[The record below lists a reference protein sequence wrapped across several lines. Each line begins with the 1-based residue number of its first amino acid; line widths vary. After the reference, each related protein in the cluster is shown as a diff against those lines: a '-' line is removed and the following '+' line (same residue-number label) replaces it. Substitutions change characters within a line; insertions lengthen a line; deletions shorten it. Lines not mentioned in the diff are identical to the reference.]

1 MNLSPSLQLPQK
13 LTPQSDGLDLMACF
27 DLDYLCDSNN
37 SRYSIVIGYDEYN
50 ECSKSSIFV
59 DSHYM
64 LRPACRALIPTGL
77 KLGLPYGT
85 KFHITSRSGLST
97 KNGIIVT
104 NSPGKID
111 QDYIG
116 MIYMSIMNISKVPFK
131 IKHGDRLAQGSLE
144 ISTDFIWIPVTE
156 LADTVRGEGGI
167 GHTGV

>member
-27 DLDYLCDSNN
+27 DLVDSNEPDN
-37 SRYSIVIGYDEYN
+37 SRYSVITEYN
-50 ECSKSSIFV
+50 EYNELKKSFIFV

-64 LRPACRALIPTGL
+64 LRPSCRVLIPTGL

-97 KNGIIVT
+97 TRGIIVT
-104 NSPGKID
+104 NAPGKID
-111 QDYIG
+111 QDYVG
-116 MIYMSIMNISKVPFK
+116 MVYMSIMNISKAPFK

-144 ISTDFIWIPVTE
+144 ISTNFTWIPVTE
-156 LADTVRGEGGI
+156 LADTFRGEGGI